1 MGLEESCVDELQIGK
16 DAAVVVDLLLP
27 GGKHKSCSHK
37 RANQESRA
45 SNVDIL
51 PVQAVQQGPNR
62 TTADNAHGATEKGD
76 FNGNC
81 RIAVTRI

>member
-1 MGLEESCVDELQIGK
+1 MGLEESRVDELQVGE
-16 DAAVVVDLLLP
+16 DAAVVVDLLLS
-27 GGKHKSCSHK
+27 GGKHKSRSHK
-37 RANQESRA
+37 SAHQESRA

-76 FNGNC
+76 FNENC
-81 RIAVTRI
+81 RIAVSRR